1 MLKNVYSTED
11 GCGYQK
17 NRMSAFPRRFYLLLV
32 CLWAVALWA
41 QPSDN
46 PFDLVVA
53 GSGAERVVFKSD
65 NPFDLEAVSAD
76 APPDLEHLDTSTSA
90 GERGATAEDDLPAEA
105 IVQPVDE
112 AGSYRFK
119 LFVSLFLALFAG
131 ILLSVYRSYFKN
143 LYGAFT
149 AENLL
154 TLLLREQT
162 KGIQMPYWAFYLL
175 FFFSG
180 GFSLYLLLE
189 SRVAWPLKPVEM
201 WLLLSVGIFVIFSLK
216 HLLLSLTGLVFPLAK
231 PLGVY
236 SFTIM
241 VFNSIMGLYL
251 VFVDVFWALGPES
264 IRHLAFYAFVGGVIL
279 FYLYR
284 VLRSLFIAM
293 PYVISS
299 PLHFLLYIC
308 AVELA
313 PLLVVWRSVADKIA
327 AGF

>member
-1 MLKNVYSTED
+1 MK
-11 GCGYQK
+11 
-17 NRMSAFPRRFYLLLV
+17 AFFRRLPLPLLLF
-32 CLWAVALWA
+32 LWAVALWA

-76 APPDLEHLDTSTSA
+76 VLPDPEYLDASAPA
-90 GERGATAEDDLPAEA
+90 GERGATAEDESPAEA
-105 IVQPVDE
+105 AVQPVEE
-112 AGSYRFK
+112 AGTYRFK

-149 AENLL
+149 TENLL

-175 FFFSG
+175 FFFSA
-180 GFSLYLLLE
+180 GFSLYLLLG
-189 SRVAWPLKPVEM
+189 SRVAWPFSPLEL
-201 WLLLSVGIFVIFSLK
+201 WLLLSVGVFVVFSLK
-216 HLLLSLTGLVFPLAK
+216 HLLLALTGLVFPLAK

-251 VFVDVFWALGPES
+251 VFVNVFWALGPEGV
-264 IRHLAFYAFVGGVIL
+264 RHIAFYAFAGGVML

-284 VLRSLFIAM
+284 VLRTLFIAM
-293 PYVISS
+293 PYAISS

-313 PLLVVWRSVADKIA
+313 PLLVVWRFVADKIA

>member
-1 MLKNVYSTED
+1 MRAYFRWL
-11 GCGYQK
+11 
-17 NRMSAFPRRFYLLLV
+17 PLLLFG
-32 CLWAVALWA
+32 LWPFALWA

-76 APPDLEHLDTSTSA
+76 LPPGPEYLDASAPV
-90 GERGATAEDDLPAEA
+90 GERDATAEGDLPAEA
-105 IVQPVDE
+105 VVQPE
-112 AGSYRFK
+112 GGAGAYRFK

-131 ILLSVYRSYFKN
+131 ILLSVYRSYFKH

-149 AENLL
+149 TENLL

-189 SRVAWPLKPVEM
+189 SRVAWPFSPLEL
-201 WLLLSVGIFVIFSLK
+201 WLLLSVGVFVVFSLK
-216 HLLLSLTGLVFPLAK
+216 HLLLALTGLVFPLAK

-293 PYVISS
+293 PYAISS

-313 PLLVVWRSVADKIA
+313 PLLVVWRLVADKIA